1 MHRYFSI
8 HMGVYISRF
17 MGVFIC
23 VFMGVLAISTLP
35 VPAEPSGTP
44 KSSGK
49 GPPGASAQPPQ
60 KPGLNIEL
68 RDGIYWIGPTKSAPI
83 QNNQPKTDKGK
94 GSWIP
99 NPPAPQLARTASAG
113 DWSIIVSA
121 ARGNDA
127 QPVPL
132 PAQATPVPANRF
144 VIQFK
149 PNVSKQQRD
158 ALLARYGLTVQREL
172 PAINSVVAT
181 RPDPAN
187 EPPAKT
193 LAEVFNP
200 PIIQKLRRENI
211 VQNATVDTGAAPRT
225 IPRPVDVNFKSLN
238 GAVYHWSWGSSMPT
252 SAPSGA
258 ATSMQPDL
266 LDGNWGLK
274 ALRLPP
280 VWTII
285 KRYREIKPDSARPKL
300 AVIDTNFSN
309 HSDLAI
315 NLLPSPNQDGS
326 EAPISTA
333 SIGPPCER
341 AHGNHVAGIIG
352 AKFGNGAGIDGVIPD
367 GIVDAVPVASIKLDP
382 SQIDMTDAMTPEGL
396 AEKAALLTGFYSD
409 IITAIQE
416 YVPVERAKGSNL
428 RVVNISMGVN
438 VWRLVEW
445 GADPNEV
452 KVAVRDTLKNQ
463 AQIMAGFMKKYENS
477 ILFVVAAGNDS
488 DKFPKPLEAKWSS
501 SFAWLARSERGDLD
515 RAYIRPKN
523 ILIVEAV
530 DRHGQRAEFSNI
542 NGHIAAPGVDILST
556 LDESEDGYYVCD
568 GTSQAAPF
576 AAGVAALMFE
586 LSPGKKPAEI
596 IDIMVKSATPRA
608 PGSLGAPRLDALEAV
623 LRLSPFAD
631 SRNENL
637 VRLADLNRDGK
648 VDILDMREFARQLA
662 ILNDNRMKGTPF
674 KEDLNGDT
682 VVDGN
687 ECHWPL
693 IDLNG
698 SGSGSLIQTDARM
711 VLGERRNDLAV
722 LQLAWTDKNKDSAG
736 AIKETGLDQ
745 ALRLADLSNVR
756 LSPQACR

>member
-1 MHRYFSI
+1 MFRQFS
-8 HMGVYISRF
+8 F
-17 MGVFIC
+17 MMIAALV
-23 VFMGVLAISTLP
+23 AST
-35 VPAEPSGTP
+35 PAVQAQPSGTGAP
-44 KSSGK
+44 SNK
-49 GPPGASAQPPQ
+49 GQDTSTQPARK
-60 KPGLNIEL
+60 KPGISIEL
-68 RDGIYWIGPTKSAPI
+68 RDGIYWIGPKQQEPPKSKPPQGGNSWFAPLT
-83 QNNQPKTDKGK
+83 QKFAFARASSDRTAQPWLGEHR
-94 GSWIP
+94 
-99 NPPAPQLARTASAG
+99 AASAG
-113 DWSIIVSA
+113 PGDSA
-121 ARGNDA
+121 PAESGLRERSSGRA
-127 QPVPL
+127 L
-132 PAQATPVPANRF
+132 LAQATPVPANRF

-149 PNVSKQQRD
+149 PNVSKQRRD

-181 RPDPAN
+181 RPASDN

-200 PIIQKLRRENI
+200 PIIQRLRRESI

-225 IPRPVDVNFKSLN
+225 VPKPVDVKFKTAAGVIHNWTWRTLTPN
-238 GAVYHWSWGSSMPT
+238 PPT
-252 SAPSGA
+252 PPGIVASA
-258 ATSMQPDL
+258 QPDM

-274 ALRLPP
+274 AIRMPP
-280 VWTII
+280 VWSII
-285 KRYREIKPDSARPKL
+285 KQYREAKPNLARPKL
-300 AVIDTNFSN
+300 AIVDTNFSN
-309 HSDLAI
+309 HTDLAI
-315 NLLPSPNQDGS
+315 NLLPSPNQNAN
-326 EAPISTA
+326 EPPISSA

-341 AHGNHVAGIIG
+341 AHGNHVAGIAG
-352 AKFGNGAGIDGVIPD
+352 AKFGNGVGVDGVIPD
-367 GIVDAVPVASIKLDP
+367 AIVDAVPVASIKLDP
-382 SQIDMTDAMTPEGL
+382 SQVDMRGAMTAEGL
-396 AEKAALLTGFYSD
+396 AEKAGLLTGFYSD
-409 IITAIQE
+409 IITAMQE
-416 YVPVERAKGSNL
+416 YVPVERSKGSNL

-438 VWRLVEW
+438 IWRLVEW
-445 GADPNEV
+445 GADPSEV
-452 KVAVRDTLKNQ
+452 KAAVRDTLKNQ
-463 AQIMAGFMKKYENS
+463 AQIMAGFVRKYENS

-488 DKFPKPLEAKWSS
+488 DKFPRPLEAKWSS
-501 SFAWLARSERGDLD
+501 SFAWLAKSDRGDLE

-530 DRHGQRAEFSNI
+530 DRRGQRAEFSNV

-556 LDESEDGYYVCD
+556 LSEGDDSYYLCD

-596 IDIMVKSATPRA
+596 IDILVKSASPRM
-608 PGSLGAPRLDALEAV
+608 PGSVGAPRLDALEAV
-623 LRLSPFAD
+623 LRLSPYAD

-648 VDILDMREFARQLA
+648 VDLLDMREFARQLA
-662 ILNDNRMKGTPF
+662 VLNDNRMKGTPF
-674 KEDLNGDT
+674 AEDLNGDT

-698 SGSGSLIQTDARM
+698 SGSGSLVQTDARI

-722 LQLAWTDKNKDSAG
+722 MQLAWTDKSKDSAT

-756 LSPQACR
+756 LSPQACY